1 MLTTRYKPNFF
12 HIMIFK
18 KSIENLVYLGLYIL
32 SLILFFGWGNIGNN
46 KIFFSAAHILCAC
59 ALVINSNRKIAS
71 FFLKSFTVFLLI
83 SSIIWAANLPFVW
96 AFIPFMLLGFSHI
109 MMLDEKDLFGKMVN
123 DKEPVS
129 MDWLKTCLWML
140 ITLVTTLLF
149 FVV

>member
-1 MLTTRYKPNFF
+1 MLSVKHKPNFF

-32 SLILFFGWGNIGNN
+32 SLVLFFGWGNIGNN

-59 ALVINSNRKIAS
+59 ALVINSDRKVAS
-71 FFLKSFTVFLLI
+71 FFLKSFTVYLFV

-96 AFIPFMLLGFSHI
+96 AFIPFMLLGFAHI
-109 MMLDEKDLFGKMVN
+109 MLLDEKDLFGKLA
-123 DKEPVS
+123 DGKEPAS
-129 MDWLKTCLWML
+129 MDWLKTCLWTL

-149 FVV
+149 LVV